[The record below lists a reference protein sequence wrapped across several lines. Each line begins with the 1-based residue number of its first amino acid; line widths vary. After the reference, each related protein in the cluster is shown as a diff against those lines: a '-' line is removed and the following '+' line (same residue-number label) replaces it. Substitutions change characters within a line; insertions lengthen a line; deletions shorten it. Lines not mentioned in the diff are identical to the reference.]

1 MIRES
6 ALRAAVDLI
15 ARQGFA
21 ATSMSQVAEAAG
33 ISPSGLAHHFPSKKA
48 LLGAVLAYRDV
59 MDNEGGLR
67 LDDEPWT
74 CFDQLVDVAAVNST
88 RHQLVL
94 LYTTMVGEAVTED
107 HPAHPWMAGHFRD
120 VLASLS
126 ACLIRDQELGRVR
139 ADAPVGTIAR
149 QMVALMDGLQVQWLL
164 DDSVDMVAILR
175 QYVDDLKAT
184 WGTTPAA

>member
-48 LLGAVLAYRDV
+48 LLGAVLTYRDV
-59 MDNEGGLR
+59 MDNEGGLQ
-67 LDDEPWT
+67 LDENPWT
-74 CFDQLVDVAAVNST
+74 CFDQLVDIAAVNST

-120 VLASLS
+120 ALASLS

-139 ADAPVGTIAR
+139 ADAPVTTIAR

-184 WGTTPAA
+184 WGTTPGA